1 MVAVPLAVIDPLPIY
16 RRGIAA
22 ILADHGLEV
31 HTPPDVVAWVRAHG
45 RSLVLLSV
53 LSSDDWDLLRA
64 LSASRPQTLVIAV
77 TADDS
82 GDSGARAV
90 RLGARSV
97 LARQASA
104 TALERAVVAT
114 IEGEAIMPAA
124 VAEALSSAPQLVPA
138 SHIALSAEQIA
149 WLRALSAGRTVAV
162 LAKEAGYSE
171 RAMYRL
177 LRVVYEQLGVRTRV
191 EAVVRAHEM
200 GLLTGGINAVDPS
213 DTAG

>member
-1 MVAVPLAVIDPLPIY
+1 VSVPLAVIDPLPVY

-31 HTPPDVVAWVRAHG
+31 HTPADVVAWAREYR

-53 LSSDDWDLLRA
+53 LSADDWGVLGA
-64 LSASRPQTLVIAV
+64 LCRSRPQPLVIAV

-82 GDSGARAV
+82 GESGARAV

-97 LARQASA
+97 LPRQATVRA
-104 TALERAVVAT
+104 VERAVVVT
-114 IEGEAIMPAA
+114 MEGEAIMPAA
-124 VAEALSSAPQLVPA
+124 VASALAAARQLVPA
-138 SHIALSAEQIA
+138 SHVALPAEQIA
-149 WLRALSAGRTVAV
+149 WLRNLSAGRTVAA

-177 LRVVYEQLGVRTRV
+177 LRAVYEQLGVRTRV
-191 EAVVRAHEM
+191 EAIVQVQAAGWLASDVSAADPPDRA
-200 GLLTGGINAVDPS
+200 G
-213 DTAG
+213 